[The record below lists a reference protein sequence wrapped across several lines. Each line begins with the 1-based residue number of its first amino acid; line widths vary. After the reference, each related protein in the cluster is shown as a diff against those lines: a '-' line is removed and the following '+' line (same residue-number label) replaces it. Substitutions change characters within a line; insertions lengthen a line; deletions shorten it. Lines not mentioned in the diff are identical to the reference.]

1 MTIDGGTVNRSTVK
15 TVLTRDSKSS
25 KLHKV
30 YDVISSEERMCSLC
44 SAWGKDWVELDILG
58 DYEVYCLECTS
69 KGLYDKKIS

>member
-1 MTIDGGTVNRSTVK
+1 MTIDGGTTSRSTAK
-15 TVLTRDSKSS
+15 TVLIRDSKPL

-30 YDVISSEERMCSLC
+30 HDVVSSEERMCSLC

-69 KGLYDKKIS
+69 KGLHEVHI